1 VNKTLIRKYN
11 VPGPRYTS
19 YPTVPYWDK
28 QPLTIDGWKQAVAET
43 FINTNQCMGLSVY
56 IHLPYCESLCTYCGC
71 NTRITV
77 NHQVEEPYIET
88 VLKEWDIYLD
98 IFNEKP
104 KIRELHLGGG
114 TPTFFSPQNLQHLI
128 TVILSKADLAKD
140 AELGF
145 EAHPNNTRKEHLQVL
160 YDLGF
165 RRLSLGI
172 QSFDP
177 KVQEIIN
184 RIQSY
189 ETVAAVTKQAREI
202 GFISINYDLIYGLP
216 LQTTEG
222 ITDTIQ
228 KVSQLIPDRVA
239 FYSYAHVPWIKP
251 SQRKFTE
258 LDLPTDDKKRSLYEL
273 GKKLLERQGYHEIG
287 MDHFAL
293 PSDRL
298 YLAAKEKTLH
308 RNFMGYTP
316 THTQLVIGL
325 GASSISDTWTAFAQ
339 NHKRIEEYIEAIQ
352 HGELGIF
359 RGHCLTEEDLIIRRH
374 ILNLMCHL
382 ETVWEETSEMPD
394 AMREGLERLREME
407 MDDLISIE
415 GDRITVKA
423 RGRPFVRNICMAL
436 DARLWRAAP
445 ATHIFSTT
453 V

>member
-1 VNKTLIRKYN
+1 MNKTLIRKYN

-28 QPLTIDGWKQAVAET
+28 QPLTIDGWRQAVEET
-43 FINTNQCMGLSVY
+43 FTNTNQSMGLSIY

-88 VLKEWDIYLD
+88 LLKEWDIYLD
-98 IFNEKP
+98 IFGEKP
-104 KIRELHLGGG
+104 KISELHLGGG

-128 TVILSKADLAKD
+128 TVILSKAELAMD
-140 AELGF
+140 PELGF
-145 EAHPNNTRKEHLQVL
+145 EAHPNNTSKEHLQML

-177 KVQEIIN
+177 KVQEVIN
-184 RIQSY
+184 RIQSF
-189 ETVAAVTKQAREI
+189 EAVAEVTNQAREI
-202 GFISINYDLIYGLP
+202 GYNSINYDLIYGLP
-216 LQTTEG
+216 LQTTVG
-222 ITDTIQ
+222 IRDTIQ
-228 KVSQLIPDRVA
+228 KVSQLKPDRVA

-251 SQRKFTE
+251 GQRKFTE
-258 LDLPTDDKKRSLYEL
+258 LDLPTDDKKRALYEL
-273 GKKLLERQGYHEIG
+273 GKELLERQGYHEIG

-298 YLAAKEKTLH
+298 YQAVQEKTLH

-339 NHKRIEEYIEAIQ
+339 NHKRIEEYIEAIER
-352 HGELGIF
+352 GELASF

-374 ILNLMCHL
+374 ILNLMCHF

-407 MDDLISIE
+407 IDDLISID

-423 RGRPFVRNICMAL
+423 WGRPFVRNICMAL

-445 ATHIFSTT
+445 ATQIFSTT